1 MQARNI
7 LFVHPSLGLGGAE
20 KIIAFL
26 ANSFSKENNVYFLTL
41 KETKNTLNLD
51 PKIKVI
57 CKPSYSDLPIVGK
70 QMVSGVK
77 ALYRMGKIIK
87 NTVSLTS
94 AEILVCFDLRV
105 LLAVNFVK
113 PHAKI
118 LFSERAD
125 PYENPKYWQFLLKRF
140 YRKVSYIVFQTN
152 EAREFYGSSI
162 LDQSDVIP
170 NPALLRTDSYVI
182 RNRES
187 IENYIFAAG
196 RLQKRKGFDLLIKAF
211 IGIGDKFPEIRL
223 RIYGDGEEKLSLME
237 IIRRN
242 GYEDRIEIAPPL
254 NGVIEKNVNARLFVI
269 PSRSEGIPNILIEAM
284 VAGIPS
290 VATYCS
296 PGGAKLISDNGKYCL
311 LASNDDVDSLSQK
324 ITFALSNPLIMED
337 YAVKAKNSMSRFDKE
352 LIANK
357 WKSVLGRM

>member
-7 LFVHPSLGLGGAE
+7 LFIHPSLGLGGAE
-20 KIIAFL
+20 KIIVYL
-26 ANSFSKENNVYFLTL
+26 ANSFAKENNVFFLTL
-41 KETKNTLNLD
+41 KESKDTLSLD
-51 PKIKVI
+51 SKIIVI
-57 CKPSYSDLPIVGK
+57 CKPSYSELPIVGK

-87 NTVSLTS
+87 DTVLSTS
-94 AEILVCFDLRV
+94 SEIVVCFDLRV
-105 LLAVNFVK
+105 LLAMNLVK

-140 YRKVSYIVFQTN
+140 YHRVSFVVFQTN
-152 EAREFYGSSI
+152 EARDFYGSEI
-162 LDQSDVIP
+162 IDKSDVIP
-170 NPALLRTDSYVI
+170 NPALLRTDSFVI
-182 RNRES
+182 RNKES
-187 IENYIFAAG
+187 VENYIFAAG
-196 RLQKRKGFDLLIKAF
+196 RFQKRKGFDLLVNSFIK
-211 IGIGDKFPEIRL
+211 IGNKFPEVKL
-223 RIYGDGEEKLSLME
+223 RIYGDGEEKDSLLE
-237 IIRRN
+237 IIKNR
-242 GYEDRIEIAPPL
+242 GYEDRIEIVPPL

-290 VATYCS
+290 VATDCS

-311 LASNDDVDSLSQK
+311 LANNDDVDSLSEK
-324 ITFALSNPLIMED
+324 ITFALSNPLIMEE
-337 YAVKAKNSMSRFDKE
+337 YAVKAKNSMSRFDKNI
-352 LIANK
+352 IANN